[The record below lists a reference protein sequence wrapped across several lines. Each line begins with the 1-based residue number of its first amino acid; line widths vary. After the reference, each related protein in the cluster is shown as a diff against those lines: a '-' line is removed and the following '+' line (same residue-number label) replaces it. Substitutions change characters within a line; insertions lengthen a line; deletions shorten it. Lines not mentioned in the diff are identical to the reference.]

1 MAEYRYAGPDP
12 VPDERGELVHP
23 GDVRE
28 FETEPGWG
36 PWVPLAPPEAAP
48 EKEPPAPPLPAVPQA
63 DEPITPKGK

>member
-1 MAEYRYAGPDP
+1 MAEYRYAGPGPHEDA
-12 VPDERGELVHP
+12 ESRELTRP

-28 FETEPGWG
+28 FDTPPDG

-48 EKEPPAPPLPAVPQA
+48 EKEPPAPPFPAAPQA